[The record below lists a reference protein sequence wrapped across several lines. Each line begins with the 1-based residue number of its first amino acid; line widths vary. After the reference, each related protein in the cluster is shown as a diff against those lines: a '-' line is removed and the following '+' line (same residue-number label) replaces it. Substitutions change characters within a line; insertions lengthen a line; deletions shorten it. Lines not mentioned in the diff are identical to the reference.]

1 MKPII
6 DISKHQNP
14 ANIDYD
20 KLGDEVSGVIIRCS
34 YGSKFDS
41 PFGKEPFFETHYN
54 EFTKRGCMGL
64 DLGLLALRRKYDA
77 AIRN

>member
-14 ANIDYD
+14 ENIDYD

-34 YGSKFDS
+34 LWVSV
-41 PFGKEPFFETHYN
+41 
-54 EFTKRGCMGL
+54 
-64 DLGLLALRRKYDA
+64 
-77 AIRN
+77 